1 MYAAIKELSIK
12 SNTTAKPL
20 KMKDLM
26 QHYKRKVS
34 KNN

>member
-1 MYAAIKELSIK
+1 MNVAIKELSIK

-26 QHYKRKVS
+26 QHFKR
-34 KNN
+34 